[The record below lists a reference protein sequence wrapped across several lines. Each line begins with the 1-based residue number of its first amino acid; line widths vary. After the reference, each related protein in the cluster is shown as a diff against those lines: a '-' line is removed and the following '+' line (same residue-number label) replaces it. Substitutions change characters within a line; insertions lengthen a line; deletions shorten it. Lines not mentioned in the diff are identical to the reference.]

1 MDESLLDKECL
12 DIIDGNPNMMVP
24 WYLMAAY
31 AYYIDDEPIL
41 SDSIFDRLSKK
52 MLKEWENVEH
62 MHKEFITEDDLK
74 AGTFLGEYPTR
85 IEGAVKHLR
94 NNLIKHLN

>member
-31 AYYIDDEPIL
+31 AYYVDDEPIL

-94 NNLIKHLN
+94 NNLIKS

>member
-12 DIIDGNPNMMVP
+12 DIIDNNPNMMVP

-31 AYYIDDEPIL
+31 AYYVEDEPIL

-52 MLKEWENVEH
+52 MLKEWENIEH
-62 MHKEFITEDDLK
+62 MHKEFISEGDLK

-94 NNLIKHLN
+94 NNLIKS

>member
-12 DIIDGNPNMMVP
+12 DIVDNNPNMMVP

-31 AYYIDDEPIL
+31 AYYVEDEPIL

-52 MLKEWENVEH
+52 MLKEWENIEH

-94 NNLIKHLN
+94 NNLIKK

>member
-12 DIIDGNPNMMVP
+12 DIIDNNPNMMVP

-31 AYYIDDEPIL
+31 AYYVEDEPIL

-52 MLKEWENVEH
+52 MLKEWENIEH
-62 MHKEFITEDDLK
+62 MHKEFISEGDLK

-85 IEGAVKHLR
+85 IQGAVKHLR
-94 NNLIKHLN
+94 NNLIKS